1 MKIFQIEFYRERRW
15 PYKVKAE
22 SKCYKGSV
30 LRTIMGV
37 ALVTVMKNGLN
48 VVGVSGL
55 WQQVIFGIMMLF
67 AVYMSAERGGRDIVI
82 K

>member
-1 MKIFQIEFYRERRW
+1 M
-15 PYKVKAE
+15 
-22 SKCYKGSV
+22 
-30 LRTIMGV
+30 TIMGV